1 MKAENLVTFFD
12 LLSDGYT
19 VAQLATAV
27 EQHGVTGWDRY
38 GRYGTF
44 KPSDD
49 ATKSALDALADCLRA
64 EDRFWDEK
72 SQEQRPDRSEINLE
86 ERFIDTLEDWF
97 SLRIHRFG
105 WPKGQV
111 PAIDRTSEPLP
122 PRSKGRL
129 IGENTNTLLNILG
142 CVMLCM
148 QEKHKAKIPMR
159 LPSEAGLIIK
169 LCNDYGDVTGISKPS
184 LENYFADAKRS
195 AIGSMEVLKKTP

>member
-12 LLSDGYT
+12 LLRDGYT

-49 ATKSALDALADCLRA
+49 ATKSALDALAECLRA

-72 SQEQRPDRSEINLE
+72 SQEPNPDPAEGNLDGS
-86 ERFIDTLEDWF
+86 FIDRLEDWW
-97 SLRIHRFG
+97 SLPIHRFG
-105 WPKGQV
+105 WPEERV
-111 PAIDRTSEPLP
+111 PAIDLTSEPPP
-122 PRSKGRL
+122 PRSKGRAN
-129 IGENTNTLLNILG
+129 GENMTTLLNILG

-159 LPSEAGLIIK
+159 LPSQAGLIRK
-169 LCNDYGDVTGISKPS
+169 LCNDYSGVIGINKSS
-184 LENYFADAKRS
+184 LENYFSDAKRF